1 MRQPSITKIH
11 LKITYMKFHSNFPG
25 ANELNPNHWPDRWS
39 CDPRSRQNGF
49 SQRHQA
55 LLISKVSN
63 GIPYMDLYSQ
73 YRNFEWSNVSHH
85 YLIVITICIAIV
97 NFINPQLPGHYV
109 FESSVGALSSPS
121 IWIFSVHLLPN
132 VRPFDISNKKICFKN
147 WNEISATL
155 PRDQWVAHI
164 SSFIFTITLQWR
176 HNEYDGVS
184 IHQPH
189 DCLFNRL
196 FKRRS

>member
-1 MRQPSITKIH
+1 
-11 LKITYMKFHSNFPG
+11 
-25 ANELNPNHWPDRWS
+25 
-39 CDPRSRQNGF
+39 
-49 SQRHQA
+49 
-55 LLISKVSN
+55 
-63 GIPYMDLYSQ
+63 MDLYSQ
-73 YRNFEWSNVSHH
+73 YRIFEWSNVSHH

-121 IWIFSVHLLPN
+121 IWIFSVHLLPT

-184 IHQPH
+184 LHQPH
-189 DCLFNRL
+189 DCFFNRL
-196 FKRRS
+196 FKRRSKKTSKRGRTTGLYAGNSAVTGEFPAQKASNAENASIWWRHHDTSTVS